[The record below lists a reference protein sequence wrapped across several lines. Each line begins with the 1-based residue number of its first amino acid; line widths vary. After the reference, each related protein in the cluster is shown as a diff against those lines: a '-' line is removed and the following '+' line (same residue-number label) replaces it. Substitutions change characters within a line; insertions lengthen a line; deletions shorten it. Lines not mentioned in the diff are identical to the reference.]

1 MNKEAADMKKIL
13 AIMVVMLAAVM
24 CFAACSESSSRS
36 DSSKQTKATDAKVV
50 SDGKLLTLNYQP
62 GGDMTKEQFEAG
74 KANYT
79 VYGDGRV
86 VNDKN
91 GEENKLEGEDIEK
104 VKEYAKMVKDG
115 TADVIERGGDDM
127 PSYSVTVFEADGRE
141 HQLTAY
147 SGSEIVGFSEIY
159 KLVREKFEQK

>member
-1 MNKEAADMKKIL
+1 MKKI
-13 AIMVVMLAAVM
+13 AVIMVMLALV

-50 SDGKLLTLNYQP
+50 SDGKLLTLGYQP
-62 GGDMTKEQFEAG
+62 GGEMTKEQFEAG
-74 KANYT
+74 KASYT

-91 GEENKLEGEDIEK
+91 GEEKKLEGEELEK
-104 VKEYAKMVKDG
+104 VKEYAKMVIDG
-115 TADVIERGGDDM
+115 KADVIERGGDDM

-141 HQLTAY
+141 HQLTAH

>member
-1 MNKEAADMKKIL
+1 MKKI
-13 AIMVVMLAAVM
+13 AVIMVMLALV
-24 CFAACSESSSRS
+24 CFAACSDSSSGS

-62 GGDMTKEQFEAG
+62 GGEMTKEQFEAG
-74 KANYT
+74 KASYT

-91 GEENKLEGEDIEK
+91 GEEKKLEGEDIEK
-104 VKEYAKMVKDG
+104 VKEYAKMVTDG
-115 TADVIERGGDDM
+115 KADVIERGGDDM
-127 PSYSVTVFEADGRE
+127 PSYSVTAFEADGRE
-141 HQLTAY
+141 HQLTAH
-147 SGSEIVGFSEIY
+147 SGSDIVGFSEIY

>member
-1 MNKEAADMKKIL
+1 MKKIL

-24 CFAACSESSSRS
+24 CFAACSDSSSGS
-36 DSSKQTKATDAKVV
+36 GSSKQNKATDAKVV
-50 SDGKLLTLNYQP
+50 SDGKLLTLGYQP

-74 KANYT
+74 KASYS

-91 GEENKLEGEDIEK
+91 GEEKKLEGEDIEK
-104 VKEYAKMVKDG
+104 VKEYAKMVIDG
-115 TADVIERGGDDM
+115 KADVIHRDGDDM
-127 PSYSVTVFEADGRE
+127 PSYSVTAFEADGKE
-141 HQLTAY
+141 HQLTAH
-147 SGSEIVGFSEIY
+147 SGSDIVGFSEIY

>member
-1 MNKEAADMKKIL
+1 M
-13 AIMVVMLAAVM
+13 
-24 CFAACSESSSRS
+24 
-36 DSSKQTKATDAKVV
+36 
-50 SDGKLLTLNYQP
+50 
-62 GGDMTKEQFEAG
+62 
-74 KANYT
+74 
-79 VYGDGRV
+79 YGDGRV

-91 GEENKLEGEDIEK
+91 GEEKKLEGEELEK